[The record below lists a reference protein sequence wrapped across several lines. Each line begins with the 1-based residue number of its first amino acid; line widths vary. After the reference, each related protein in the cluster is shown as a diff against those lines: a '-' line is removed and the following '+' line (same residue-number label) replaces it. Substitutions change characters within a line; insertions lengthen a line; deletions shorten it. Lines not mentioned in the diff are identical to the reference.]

1 MIHKIRGTVK
11 FNYITVFMLA
21 VFILGFLTKTVYAAT
36 IVEGSYSIAVKGDG
50 VSEDGMNNVLV
61 YLKYTEEGEIN
72 ATKVDFNLQLAGS
85 TADLQKPENYVWEI
99 SFGDSKAQT
108 MFKEWPVPEG
118 GSYTRSYD
126 ILPNRD
132 SDGNYIP
139 SVKKATITVK
149 YADGT
154 VLASKTVFVI
164 TPISMSGFDTDVSSK
179 YLVLKR
185 TDDDL
190 DTHRDLDVSKTLDIS
205 KADNVEWFY
214 RPLSSN
220 KSDDWKLIPQTA
232 ISGESDN
239 NFINIRIDKASRKVT
254 FSAKKSSGAIKLIG
268 RIKENGYYSETV
280 EFDILIAA
288 YSPGGLNTEGRNLMT
303 DATYGTKIYYNSVVR
318 HVGDL
323 NVSILYQNGVDEEQ
337 QEGVFKQ
344 DEVNR
349 QFIANYYGNVTFQF
363 CPVNKDMSDI
373 YAKLYDTLKCTVESN
388 VVFDVIKAVGSNG
401 WTRVE
406 PGSNEILSVG
416 STISVMTNVRGI
428 NNPLL
433 SWAAMHPGESVG
445 TALEGYDKGDI
456 DTTPFNASTY
466 SAGYRIYARS
476 GTEIEIICSE
486 RNISEERAFK
496 LIVTDGLEIE
506 PSSAS
511 LSVGDSINIAV
522 SATDASNPIY
532 WDIVDALGNPVSGC
546 IDFASDPS
554 GKTVARITALKPGVA
569 YVTASQST
577 GAGYRIYAR
586 SGTEIEIIC
595 SERNISEERAF
606 KLIVTDGL
614 EIEPSSA
621 SLSVGDSI
629 NIAVSATDAS
639 NPIYWDI
646 VDALGNPVSGCI
658 DFASD
663 PSGKTVA
670 RITALKPGVAYV
682 TASQSTGNST
692 ITAKC
697 KVTVSESLESAK
709 LYGKIDQGKIILAE
723 GETAELNVELWDSNQ
738 NPFDAKADDIKW
750 VSLSENI
757 ATVEMNEYEPT
768 NALVTANSVGKAYVA
783 VVANDVSQ
791 TQIDIVEIIVV
802 SMPTGITLSE
812 HSVEDSLANKS
823 YRLVATIQPE
833 GAQELE
839 VVWTSSDENIATV
852 NNNGVVTYKQA
863 GEVIITARVDTFTDS
878 CILKIVTPVTGITLN
893 EKEKTLMT
901 GETLELIANISPANA
916 THKDVI
922 WESSDTRVAVVDERG
937 VVTAVGS
944 GTAHITARA
953 NGSDVSASCIINV
966 YQQVLELKL
975 NYDKLTVRK
984 GTIFWL
990 YATLI
995 PDTALNRDIVWE
1007 SSLPGVATVD
1017 EFGQITALASG
1028 ITTITATSLDTG
1040 ATDSCVITV
1049 SESVTGVTLNVREA
1063 SIEIGEK
1070 LALIPTVTPIEA
1082 ENKAVT
1088 YTTSDESV
1096 ATVDANGVV
1105 TGLKGG
1111 TVIITCQTVDRG
1123 LIASCRITVN
1133 EYISDI
1139 RFIEKEIY
1147 IIKGDKKTL
1156 ELDVSPKTATNKDFI
1171 WTSQNSAILHVDSDG
1186 VAYGVNYG
1194 TVIVTAMTTDGSEKR
1209 DTCKITVIKPVD
1221 SLILREDKIKVEEG
1235 KDYQLDAII
1244 FPSDSSVQNVVWT
1257 SSDTSVAVVDN
1268 TGKVTGIKEGVCRIT
1283 ATAKDGAGAFDVCE
1297 VTVTKTIRVTSIT
1310 VNPEDATMI
1319 VGEERQI
1326 YARMK
1331 PTNTTEV
1338 YSWISSD
1345 DSVVTVD
1352 KNGNVKAVG
1361 TGSAT
1366 VTAVTDISGT
1376 EGSFRVTVIALNATK
1391 ITLEQYDSYDLYLD
1405 GVAGADSSV
1414 NSKVT
1419 WYSRN
1424 KRVATV
1430 NANGQVIARQA
1441 GTTSIVARV
1450 DGKRVVCEITV
1461 VELAK

>member
-1 MIHKIRGTVK
+1 MIHKIRSTVK
-11 FNYITVFMLA
+11 FNYITAFVLA

-179 YLVLKR
+179 YVVLKR

-323 NVSILYQNGVDEEQ
+323 NVSILYQDGVDEEQ

-428 NNPLL
+428 NTPLL

-466 SAGYRIYARS
+466 S
-476 GTEIEIICSE
+476 
-486 RNISEERAFK
+486 
-496 LIVTDGLEIE
+496 
-506 PSSAS
+506 
-511 LSVGDSINIAV
+511 
-522 SATDASNPIY
+522 
-532 WDIVDALGNPVSGC
+532 
-546 IDFASDPS
+546 
-554 GKTVARITALKPGVA
+554 
-569 YVTASQST
+569 
-577 GAGYRIYAR
+577 AGYRIYAR

-738 NPFDAKADDIKW
+738 NPFEAKADDIKW

-1139 RFIEKEIY
+1139 RFIEKEMY

-1156 ELDVSPKTATNKDFI
+1156 ELDVSPKTATNKDFV
-1171 WTSQNSAILHVDSDG
+1171 WTSQNSSILHVDSDG
-1186 VAYGVNYG
+1186 VAYAVNYG

-1297 VTVTKTIRVTSIT
+1297 VTVTKTIRVASIT

-1405 GVAGADSSV
+1405 GIAGADSSV